1 MSHKQCSSI
10 DYGDRQMEKTQEIL
24 KHLFDLYHEKVWD
37 EKDIINWCHKNPK
50 RYDAYQKA
58 FKNIEQE
65 VATHAIDNY
74 WRYQSNKSMPTIAKL
89 LAIIFKDG
97 KKDQKQE
104 AKRYYNLASDYMTR
118 DIALNRCKHLIGDY
132 NRAVNYI
139 IEDLLS
145 KEMPISEWVKLDY
158 SQKIE
163 QAQKK
168 ELFNHFDEIL
178 EMLCSLPKKV

>member
-1 MSHKQCSSI
+1 
-10 DYGDRQMEKTQEIL
+10 MEKTQEIL

-37 EKDIINWCHKNPK
+37 EKDIINWCHKNPE
-50 RYDAYQKA
+50 RYNAYQKA

-65 VATHAIDNY
+65 VAVHAIDNY
-74 WRYQSNKSMPTIAKL
+74 WRYQSNKTQPTIAKL
-89 LAIIFKDG
+89 LESIFKDA

-104 AKRYYNLASDYMTR
+104 VKRYYNLASDYMTR
-118 DIALNRCKHLIGDY
+118 DIALGRCKHLIGDY

-168 ELFNHFDEIL
+168 ELFGQFDDIL
-178 EMLCSLPKKV
+178 EMVCSSSKKV

>member
-1 MSHKQCSSI
+1 
-10 DYGDRQMEKTQEIL
+10 MEKTQEIL

-89 LAIIFKDG
+89 LAIIFKDN

-168 ELFNHFDEIL
+168 ELFNQFDEIL

>member
-1 MSHKQCSSI
+1 
-10 DYGDRQMEKTQEIL
+10 MEKTQEIL

-37 EKDIINWCHKNPK
+37 EKDIINWCYKNPE
-50 RYDAYQKA
+50 RYNAYQKA

-65 VATHAIDNY
+65 VAVHAIDNY
-74 WRYQSNKSMPTIAKL
+74 WRYQSNKTQPTIAKL
-89 LAIIFKDG
+89 LESIFKDA

-104 AKRYYNLASDYMTR
+104 VKRYYNLASDYMTR
-118 DIALNRCKHLIGDY
+118 DIALGRCKHLISDY

-163 QAQKK
+163 QAFKK
-168 ELFNHFDEIL
+168 ELFGQFDDIL
-178 EMLCSLPKKV
+178 EMVCTSSKKV

>member
-1 MSHKQCSSI
+1 
-10 DYGDRQMEKTQEIL
+10 MEKTQEIL

-58 FKNIEQE
+58 FQNIEQE
-65 VATHAIDNY
+65 VAIHAIDNY
-74 WRYQSNKSMPTIAKL
+74 WRYQSNKSMPTLAKL

-97 KKDQKQE
+97 KKDQKKE

-178 EMLCSLPKKV
+178 EMLCSSSKKV